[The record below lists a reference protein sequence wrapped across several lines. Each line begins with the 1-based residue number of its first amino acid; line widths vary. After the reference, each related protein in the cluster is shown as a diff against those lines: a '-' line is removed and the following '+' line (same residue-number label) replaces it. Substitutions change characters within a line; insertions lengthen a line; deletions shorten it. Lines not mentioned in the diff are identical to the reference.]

1 MVREFLALPLNTAKA
16 SVRHFGWSLPQ
27 QQVPVPGRDGSIR
40 CSLLLAVRQLNSQR
54 HCRKGAVCSHETM
67 LTSMGK
73 SLQLDG
79 AQETVNIDGKI
90 SSTGWCPGDCVNIN
104 CKFSSTGWC
113 PGDYVNISGKI
124 SSAGCLPEDFVHLT
138 V

>member
-54 HCRKGAVCSHETM
+54 HCRKGAVWIQGNIFIVGCMAMCISQNRRIEGDVYRKVLGMYVTAICALTFSARCLM
-67 LTSMGK
+67 LAKQNNMEHRC
-73 SLQLDG
+73 QQD
-79 AQETVNIDGKI
+79 EI
-90 SSTGWCPGDCVNIN
+90 
-104 CKFSSTGWC
+104 
-113 PGDYVNISGKI
+113 
-124 SSAGCLPEDFVHLT
+124 
-138 V
+138 

>member
-54 HCRKGAVCSHETM
+54 HCRKGAVC
-67 LTSMGK
+67 K
-73 SLQLDG
+73 SLVFR
-79 AQETVNIDGKI
+79 AQ
-90 SSTGWCPGDCVNIN
+90 STGMVTSRHKRDRQRSYCWLLAL
-104 CKFSSTGWC
+104 SSRNKLEHLRDKQGEKDKYRKV
-113 PGDYVNISGKI
+113 GGSGGSNKEQTE
-124 SSAGCLPEDFVHLT
+124 SQHSHHCLHMT
-138 V
+138 